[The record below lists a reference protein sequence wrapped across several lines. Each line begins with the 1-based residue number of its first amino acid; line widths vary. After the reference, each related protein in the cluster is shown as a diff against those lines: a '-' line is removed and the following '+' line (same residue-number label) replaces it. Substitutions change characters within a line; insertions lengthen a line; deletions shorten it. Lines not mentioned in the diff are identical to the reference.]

1 MSDLRGKV
9 ALVTGGASG
18 IGRASAIAYAKSGAN
33 VMVAD
38 RPSREMEQV
47 VDELRA
53 LGISAH
59 AVEVDVSD
67 SELVERMV
75 ASTIGTF
82 GRIDC
87 AFNNAGIVENA
98 NVRIADMEEDEWDRV
113 IDVNLKGVWLCMKH
127 EIRHF
132 LASGSGNIVNIASI
146 AGVRGAIFGAAYP
159 ASKPGV
165 AGLTRAAALQ
175 YAEDGIRV
183 NAVAPG
189 IIRTAMLN
197 KLIAASPGFE
207 ETRTAKVPMKRFGQP
222 KEVADAV
229 VWLSSDESS
238 YITGQV
244 LGIDGGWLAR

>member
-1 MSDLRGKV
+1 MGLLGI

-113 IDVNLKGVWLCMKH
+113 IDVNLKGVWLCMKA
-127 EIRHF
+127 EIRQMLLHGGG
-132 LASGSGNIVNIASI
+132 AIVNTGSI
-146 AGVRGAIFGAAYP
+146 AGLIGLQTSSAYVAA
-159 ASKPGV
+159 KHGV
-165 AGLTRAAALQ
+165 IGLTKTAAIE
-175 YAEDGIRV
+175 YADAKIRV
-183 NAVAPG
+183 NAVC
-189 IIRTAMLN
+189 
-197 KLIAASPGFE
+197 PGFIQTQMTE
-207 ETRTAKVPMKRFGQP
+207 DTMRRRGDAIMAMIPARRMGQP
-222 KEVADAV
+222 EEIAEMV
-229 VWLSSDESS
+229 VWLCSERAS
-238 YITGQV
+238 YVTGAAYDV
-244 LGIDGGWLAR
+244 DGG